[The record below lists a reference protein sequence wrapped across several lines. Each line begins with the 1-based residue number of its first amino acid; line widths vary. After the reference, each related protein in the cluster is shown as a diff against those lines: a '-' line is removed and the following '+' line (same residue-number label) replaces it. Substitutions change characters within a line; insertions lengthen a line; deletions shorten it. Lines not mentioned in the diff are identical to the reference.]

1 MKNTDNQL
9 QSVKNKARVK
19 SLEKAKNVTEAL
31 SKKMKHLT
39 DEGMEKLTTDQLQFL
54 QEFLLNKLHHTGGH
68 MLKGTIN
75 YTDEDNEYVYIL
87 SLNLSKVSRELTL
100 RIKIAKWNKSI
111 K

>member
-1 MKNTDNQL
+1 MKNTHINEQPL
-9 QSVKNKARVK
+9 YMLKGYKKV
-19 SLEKAKNVTEAL
+19 KNVTEAL
-31 SKKMKHLT
+31 SKEMKHLT
-39 DEGMEKLTTDQLQFL
+39 DEGMGKLTTDQLQFL